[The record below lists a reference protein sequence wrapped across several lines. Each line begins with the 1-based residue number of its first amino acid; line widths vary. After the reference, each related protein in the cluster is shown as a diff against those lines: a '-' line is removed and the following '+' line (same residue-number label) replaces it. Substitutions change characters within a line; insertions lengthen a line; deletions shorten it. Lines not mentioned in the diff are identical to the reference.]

1 MPLRDGTG
9 PPWGKGPGTGN
20 KKGKC
25 GSTAGPS
32 LVSGNKT
39 SSFIAIV
46 GCLATLIEAIAKLFL
61 SKEEKRKNE

>member
-9 PPWGKGPGTGN
+9 PFWGKGPRTGN

-25 GSTAGPS
+25 GSATGPS
-32 LVSGNKT
+32 LTGGNKT

-46 GCLATLIEAIAKLFL
+46 GVLATLIEAIAKLFL
-61 SKEEKRKNE
+61 SKEEKREK